1 MTTKKDD
8 FKANIDR
15 LELVIDALYKVE
27 ELEENKDN
35 KDNIQT
41 ARTIYRQAMVD
52 TYKEWIEDLKE
63 KAETERWNI
72 VSHMNQ
78 KWLNAN
84 DIREDTKATDTILFR
99 LEKIYEQME
108 KCEDGLNNL
117 KKYKGVRI

>member
-8 FKANIDR
+8 FKTNIDR
-15 LELVIDALYKVE
+15 LELVIDALYKAE

-99 LEKIYEQME
+99 LEQIYEQME

>member
-1 MTTKKDD
+1 MTNTK
-8 FKANIDR
+8 
-15 LELVIDALYKVE
+15 
-27 ELEENKDN
+27 
-35 KDNIQT
+35 
-41 ARTIYRQAMVD
+41 D
-52 TYKEWIEDLKE
+52 TYSVFARIGGQGHFKQMTAKEIVESLFPLVQSIDKQWLTLNKEWIEDLKE